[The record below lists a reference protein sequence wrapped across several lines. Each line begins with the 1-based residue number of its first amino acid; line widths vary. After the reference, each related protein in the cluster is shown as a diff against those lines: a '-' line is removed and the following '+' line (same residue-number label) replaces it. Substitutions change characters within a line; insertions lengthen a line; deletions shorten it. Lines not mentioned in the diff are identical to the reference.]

1 MQSNATARCSSA
13 GWSPKASSRLLLLVA
28 VLAAAAAAAGK
39 RYRVGGPDGWVVPP
53 PDDKELY
60 YVRWAS
66 SMTFYI
72 GDSIEF
78 EYKNDS
84 VIMVTKAG
92 YYHCNETAGIDAG
105 DVPVPGDG
113 VRVFILYTPGYTY
126 FASADLDH
134 CNKGQRLMINVLTD
148 EPPAPAPSPSFPAP
162 AQSPS
167 SSTPPLSPSPAPA
180 PSFSRSAQAS
190 SSSMP
195 PLSLS
200 PTPVPA
206 PSTDYV
212 TGAGSAFA
220 ASLASALA
228 AAAMAMAALV

>member
-1 MQSNATARCSSA
+1 MAVAS
-13 GWSPKASSRLLLLVA
+13 ASSRVRRLLLLVA

-113 VRVFILYTPGYTY
+113 VRVFNLYNPGKTY

-134 CNKGQRLMINVLTD
+134 CNKGQRLMINVLTA
-148 EPPAPAPSPSFPAP
+148 EPPAPAPSSV
-162 AQSPS
+162 
-167 SSTPPLSPSPAPA
+167 PPLSPSPAPSGDDA
-180 PSFSRSAQAS
+180 
-190 SSSMP
+190 
-195 PLSLS
+195 
-200 PTPVPA
+200 
-206 PSTDYV
+206 
-212 TGAGSAFA
+212 TGGGSAAFA
-220 ASLASALA
+220 PGLAVAV
-228 AAAMAMAALV
+228 MAMAALVV